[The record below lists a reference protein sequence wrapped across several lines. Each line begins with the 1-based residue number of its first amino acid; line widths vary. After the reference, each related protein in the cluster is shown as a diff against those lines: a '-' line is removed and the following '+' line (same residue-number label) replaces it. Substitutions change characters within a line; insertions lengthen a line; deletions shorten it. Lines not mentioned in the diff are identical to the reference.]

1 MEINEESAIEEFMSI
16 KTKLENKEVSSDHLK
31 NSPLDLIP
39 LLESL
44 KNFSVNRSILEWTR
58 MGKTISAILLSSKD
72 AQVKNLAEQ
81 IK

>member
-44 KNFSVNRSILEWTR
+44 KNFSVNRSILE
-58 MGKTISAILLSSKD
+58 
-72 AQVKNLAEQ
+72 
-81 IK
+81 